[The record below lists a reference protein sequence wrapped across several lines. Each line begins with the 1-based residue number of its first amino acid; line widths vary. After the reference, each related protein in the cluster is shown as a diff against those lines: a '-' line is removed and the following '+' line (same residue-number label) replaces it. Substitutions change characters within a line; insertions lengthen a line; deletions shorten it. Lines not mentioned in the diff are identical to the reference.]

1 MIKIVTFNE
10 DDILFDAKAV
20 GEALDKAARRM
31 RPVRF
36 SGLCPIGR
44 QILFVFNECPM
55 DDPGDSDANFVLS
68 KLPSR
73 SFDEVTAVF
82 LNRFA
87 GGFDTLGT
95 FSIGDDLWGLFK
107 RVPHDD

>member
-1 MIKIVTFNE
+1 MIKIVAFSE

-20 GEALDKAARRM
+20 GDALDKAARRM

-36 SGLCPIGR
+36 SGLCPIGG
-44 QILFVFNECPM
+44 QVLFVFNECPA
-55 DDPGDSDANFVLS
+55 DEDDSDAHFVLT

-73 SFDEVTAVF
+73 DFDEVSAVF
-82 LNRFA
+82 LSRYT

-95 FSIGDDLWGLFK
+95 FSIGDDLWALFK
-107 RVPHDD
+107 RVPEDA

>member
-1 MIKIVTFNE
+1 MIKIITLNE
-10 DDILFDAKAV
+10 DDILFDEKAA
-20 GEALDKAARRM
+20 GEALDKAARRN

-36 SGLCPIGR
+36 TGLCPIGR
-44 QILFVFNECPM
+44 DILFVFNECPVEE
-55 DDPGDSDANFVLS
+55 DDSDAKFVFS

-73 SFDEVTAVF
+73 DFNDVTAAF
-82 LNRFA
+82 LSRFM

-107 RVPHDD
+107 RVQDKHA

>member
-1 MIKIVTFNE
+1 MIKIISLNE
-10 DDILFDAKAV
+10 DDILFDEKAA
-20 GEALDKAARRM
+20 GEALNKAARRN

-36 SGLCPIGR
+36 TGLCPIGR
-44 QILFVFNECPM
+44 DILFVFNECRE
-55 DDPGDSDANFVLS
+55 DDPDDGDAHFVFS

-73 SFDEVTAVF
+73 DFNEVSAVF
-82 LNRFA
+82 LSRFA

-107 RVPHDD
+107 QIPKNA